1 MAAAMTTLVVVGGN
15 AAGMSAASKAKRRN
29 KDLEVVVL
37 EAGSHVSYSSC
48 GIPHLVEGTV
58 EEPEQLLVFKEGEA
72 KERGLDVRLGTK
84 ATGFNPFTKELSF
97 EGPDGRDA
105 LHYDKLCIATGTE
118 AANPF
123 KGGDLAG
130 VFTLRHLPDGIRLM
144 EHIDSAKVK
153 SVGIVGGG
161 FLGLEMAEAFHKRGA
176 EVHLVTKGRLLPQFD
191 ADITDGLEPF
201 LGERGIEV
209 HSGTEVKGLAEGKH
223 KGAVGAIETSKKDVR
238 VDAALVAV
246 GVRPHTAFATK
257 SGVHALSSG
266 HLLVDD
272 NMRTNLHDV
281 WAAGDCVA
289 PRHLITGRPTGV
301 ALALPANR
309 MGRVAGDSIAASTE
323 RIPGPSLHYPGV
335 VGTAITRVF
344 GLAFAQ
350 TGLSEEVAKK
360 EGFDVAT
367 ALVESRNKA
376 AYMPEAHDMAVKLV
390 ADRDT
395 GKLLGVQLAGPAESA
410 LRINAAAVAIQAGMT
425 VKKLAEVETAY
436 APPFSPVWDPMLT
449 AASELAKDVRK

>member
-1 MAAAMTTLVVVGGN
+1 MTTLVVVGGN
-15 AAGMSAASKAKRRN
+15 GAGMSAASKAKRRN
-29 KDLEVVVL
+29 PELEVVVL
-37 EAGSHVSYSSC
+37 EAGEHASYSSC

-58 EEPEQLLVFKEGEA
+58 EEPEQLLVFKDAKAES
-72 KERGLDVRLGTK
+72 KERGLELRTRTK
-84 ATGFNPFTKELSF
+84 ATGFNPFTKELSY

-105 LHYDKLCIATGTE
+105 LHYDKMCIATGTE

-123 KGGDLAG
+123 KGGDLGG
-130 VFTLRHLPDGIRLM
+130 VFTLRHLGDGIRLM
-144 EHIDSAKVK
+144 EHIDSAKSK
-153 SVGIVGGG
+153 KVGIVGGG
-161 FLGLEMAEAFHKRGA
+161 FVGLEMAEAFHKRGA
-176 EVHLVTKGRLLPQFD
+176 EVHLVTKSRLLPQFD

-201 LGERGIEV
+201 IEERGIKV
-209 HSGTEVKGLAEGKH
+209 HSGVEVTSLGEGKR
-223 KGAVGAIETSKKDVR
+223 KGEVGVVHGKGKDVH

-246 GVRPHTAFATK
+246 GVRPQTAFATK

-289 PRHLITGRPTGV
+289 PRHLITGRPTGA

-323 RIPGPSLHYPGV
+323 RIPGPSMHFPGV

-350 TGLSEEVAKK
+350 TGLTEQDAKK
-360 EGFDVAT
+360 DGFDVAVH
-367 ALVESRNKA
+367 LVESRNKA
-376 AYMPEAHDMAVKLV
+376 PYMPEAHDMAVKLV
-390 ADRDT
+390 GDRDS
-395 GKLLGVQLAGPAESA
+395 GKLLGCQLAGPAESA

-425 VKKLAEVETAY
+425 VRKLAEVETAY
-436 APPFSPVWDPMLT
+436 APSFSPVWDPMLT
-449 AASELAKDVRK
+449 AASELGKDLRK

>member
-1 MAAAMTTLVVVGGN
+1 MTRLVVVGGN
-15 AAGMSAASKAKRRN
+15 GAGMSAAAKAKRRSP
-29 KDLEVVVL
+29 DLEVVVL
-37 EAGSHVSYSSC
+37 EAGPHVSSSSC

-58 EEPEQLLVFKEGEA
+58 EEPEQLLMFKDGVAEG
-72 KERGLDVRLGTK
+72 KERGLDVRLRTK

-105 LHYDKLCIATGTE
+105 LHYDKLCVATGTE
-118 AANPF
+118 AANPL
-123 KGGDLAG
+123 KGGDLGG
-130 VFTLRHLPDGIRLM
+130 VFTLRHLPDGVRLM
-144 EHIDSAKVK
+144 ERIDSAKAK
-153 SVGIVGGG
+153 CVGIVGGG
-161 FLGLEMAEAFHKRGA
+161 FVGLEMAEAFHKRGA
-176 EVHLVTKGRLLPQFD
+176 EVHVVTKGRLLPMFD

-201 LGERGIEV
+201 LQERGIQV
-209 HSGTEVKGLAEGKH
+209 HSNTEVKGLAEGKRKGEVGLLETGH
-223 KGAVGAIETSKKDVR
+223 KGGVP
-238 VDAALVAV
+238 VDTALVAV
-246 GVRPHTAFATK
+246 GVRPQTAFATK

-323 RIPGPSLHYPGV
+323 RIPGPSLLFAGV
-335 VGTAITRVF
+335 VGTALTRLF

-350 TGLSEEVAKK
+350 TGLTEEHAKK

-367 ALVESRNKA
+367 SLVESRNKA

-395 GKLLGVQLAGPAESA
+395 GKLLGAQLAGPAESA
-410 LRINAAAVAIQAGMT
+410 LRINAAAVAIQAGLT

-436 APPFSPVWDPMLT
+436 SPAFSPVWDPMLT

>member
-1 MAAAMTTLVVVGGN
+1 MTRLVVVGGN
-15 AAGMSAASKAKRRN
+15 GAGMSAASKAKRRN
-29 KDLEVVVL
+29 PDLEVTVL
-37 EAGSHVSYSSC
+37 EAGPHVSYSSC

-58 EEPEQLLVFKEGEA
+58 EEPEQLLVFKDGVAEG
-72 KERGLDVRLGTK
+72 KERGLEVRPRTK

-105 LHYDKLCIATGTE
+105 MHYDKLCIATGTE

-130 VFTLRHLPDGIRLM
+130 VFTLRHLTDGVRLM
-144 EHIDSAKVK
+144 EHIDSAKSK
-153 SVGIVGGG
+153 RIGIVGGG
-161 FLGLEMAEAFHKRGA
+161 FVGLEMAEAFHKRGSQ
-176 EVHLVTKGRLLPQFD
+176 VHIVTKGRLLPGFD
-191 ADITDGLEPF
+191 ADLTDGLEPF
-201 LGERGIEV
+201 LEERGIKV
-209 HSGTEVKGLAEGKH
+209 HSGSEVKALVEGKH
-223 KGAVGAIETSKKDVR
+223 KGAVGAIEAKHGDVA

-246 GVRPHTAFATK
+246 GIRPQTAFATK

-289 PRHLITGRPTGV
+289 PRHLLTGRPTGV

-323 RIPGPSLHYPGV
+323 RIPGPSMLFAGV

-350 TGLSEEVAKK
+350 TGLSEEHAKK
-360 EGFDVAT
+360 EGFDVVSH
-367 ALVESRNKA
+367 LVESRNKA

-390 ADRDT
+390 ADRDS
-395 GKLLGVQLAGPAESA
+395 GKLLGAQVAGPQESA
-410 LRINAAAVAIQAGMT
+410 LRINAAAVAIQAGLT
-425 VKKLAEVETAY
+425 VRKLAEVETAY
-436 APPFSPVWDPMLT
+436 APPFSPVWDPMLV
-449 AASELAKDVRK
+449 AASELAKDVKR